1 MAESGSPNLEVLH
14 CRIRNKGGPNWRLY
28 QDVANL
34 TELVPREGRRKSE
47 ETGAKTVEWT
57 VDPESLDHQIHID
70 ISRTSSRS
78 PVRQS
83 IAQPSHKQQR
93 QNPRIVQRNTRTQP
107 PLWRVQGFID
117 FFFLINV
124 SPIPWKQSIQPIR
137 ALLLKKG
144 WAFCV
149 TPVAH
154 CQSLLFIA
162 DQR

>member
-117 FFFLINV
+117 FFFFFNKCFSHSLETIDSTNK
-124 SPIPWKQSIQPIR
+124 SSTTQKGLGFLCHPRRPLSIPLVHR
-137 ALLLKKG
+137 
-144 WAFCV
+144 
-149 TPVAH
+149 
-154 CQSLLFIA
+154 
-162 DQR
+162 